1 MLYFPA
7 VLMSKP
13 NTRSG
18 SKSNDSAAPASS
30 TRPPSTKAVVPPR
43 PKPRPSSK
51 ASSKVSVGRKRTEED
66 VVDGGDGE
74 DDRAALTAKIAL
86 LERQLKSN
94 ANVKAKAA
102 QERLETERQGNSH
115 ILVDILALLAYYTVI
130 LASRKRTQ
138 DMLDAESNAEEDAED
153 LDAPLLLTK
162 KARQSAVGLDDDED
176 ELARLMQDDLDD
188 AEHQD
193 EEDACKAHTMDDVR
207 NRLFL

>member
-1 MLYFPA
+1 MHSEFVNSSCSSPCQQHPMLYFPA
-7 VLMSKP
+7 VLMLKP

-43 PKPRPSSK
+43 PKPHPSSK
-51 ASSKVSVGRKRTEED
+51 ASSKVSVRRKRTEED

-74 DDRAALTAKIAL
+74 DDHAALTAKIAL

-153 LDAPLLLTK
+153 LDAPLLLMK
-162 KARQSAVGLDDDED
+162 KARQSAASGKLVLALLD
-176 ELARLMQDDLDD
+176 LNGSK
-188 AEHQD
+188 
-193 EEDACKAHTMDDVR
+193 CK
-207 NRLFL
+207 